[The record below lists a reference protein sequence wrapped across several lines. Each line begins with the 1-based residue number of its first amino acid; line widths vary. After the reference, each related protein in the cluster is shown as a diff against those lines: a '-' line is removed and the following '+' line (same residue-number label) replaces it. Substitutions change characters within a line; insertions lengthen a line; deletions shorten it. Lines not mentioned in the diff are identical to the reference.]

1 MSISVTT
8 NNKTVAVTSND
19 TTVTLTTPVSKSV
32 SVERLGSQG
41 ISGFSGYSGLG
52 LSGYSGI
59 SGYSGPVGT
68 AGAAGVSGYSG
79 YSGVNG
85 VIGVDGVSGY
95 SGYSGRN
102 GIYEAVLSD
111 VVNST
116 SYIGVAAPGSATS
129 SSVWRITRNI
139 FNSAGN
145 VTSTMTATNVKWDDR
160 LTATYT

>member
-1 MSISVTT
+1 MIANITSTT
-8 NNKTVAVTSND
+8 EYPKTVTVETASRNVTINN
-19 TTVTLTTPVSKSV
+19 
-32 SVERLGSQG
+32 LGLQG
-41 ISGFSGYSGLG
+41 LSGFSGVSGYSGLG
-52 LSGYSGI
+52 LSGYSGA
-59 SGYSGPVGT
+59 VGAT
-68 AGAAGVSGYSG
+68 GATGVSGYSG